1 MERILA
7 KLEAKKKEE
16 IIKSTGHQRPH
27 VTKQHQQPIR
37 NSSLNF
43 RKIT

>member
-16 IIKSTGHQRPH
+16 IIKITGHRRRH
-27 VTKQHQQPIR
+27 VRKQHKQPIR